1 MTGSFSATRLRFG
14 VFEIDTLSG
23 ELWKQGR
30 DLRLQGKPFEVL
42 TTLLQRPG
50 QLVTRKELQERLW
63 SGDTFVEFET
73 GLNNAISRL
82 RQTLGDS
89 AESPRFI
96 ETVPR
101 RGYRFIGSIVP
112 VVPVPADPVPV
123 SPASTL
129 GPTAPAPTRWK
140 ALAAVVILFMV
151 MVVAGVAYRTYRA
164 ARAPAI
170 QMLAVLPFAT
180 GGADDREDD
189 EYLAFGMT
197 DALISELARDQEL
210 RVISQTSVHSYR
222 ANRKPLPQ
230 IARELGVSTIVE
242 GSVVGEGAQVRITV
256 QLIEASSDTHLLTR
270 VYRRDAKEILA
281 THDEV
286 ARIAASEIRALLT
299 DAPPVA
305 SSASTAVD
313 PRVREALL
321 KGRFFLNQGTEPSRL
336 RARTFFEEALAIDP
350 GHAPS
355 HAGAADFY
363 ILTDSLPSQVA
374 IPKARTHALRAIE
387 LDPSLADAHTSL
399 AYLYYYGD
407 WNWEAAEQAFR
418 RALDLD
424 PAHVHARRRYGMF
437 LSAMGRHD
445 RAIEQLQQVLEMD
458 PLSMPA
464 LDSAAQ
470 VWLHARNPERLL
482 QQGRKILELSPSS
495 PQAYEHEA
503 AARVLMKD
511 YGAALTAA
519 ITGLARS
526 NGDPLFLVLKAYIE
540 GALGDRAASRRTL
553 AELRERAAKNFISPF
568 LVAIA
573 CIGAGEI
580 DEALTWLER
589 GYASRDTYLVFLR
602 SSPFMDPIRQDPR
615 FQDVLRR
622 MKFPE
627 P

>member
-1 MTGSFSATRLRFG
+1 MAGSSSATRLRFG
-14 VFEIDTLSG
+14 VFEVDTLSG

-42 TTLLQRPG
+42 TTLLERPG
-50 QLVTRKELQERLW
+50 QLVSRKELQERLW
-63 SGDTFVEFET
+63 PRDTFVEFET

-112 VVPVPADPVPV
+112 VPVAPV
-123 SPASTL
+123 SASAAT
-129 GPTAPAPTRWK
+129 PAPTASTTTRGK
-140 ALAAVVILFMV
+140 VLAAAVILLAAV
-151 MVVAGVAYRTYRA
+151 AYPTYRA
-164 ARAPAI
+164 MRAPAI
-170 QMLAVLPFAT
+170 HMVAVLPFAT
-180 GGADDREDD
+180 GGTDAREEDQ
-189 EYLAFGMT
+189 YLAFGMT
-197 DALISELARDQEL
+197 DALISELARDREL
-210 RVISQTSVHSYR
+210 RVISQTSVQSYR
-222 ANRKPLPQ
+222 ENRKPLPQ

-242 GSVVGEGAQVRITV
+242 GSIVNEGEQIRITV
-256 QLIEASSDTHLLTR
+256 QLIDAASDTHLLTR
-270 VYRRDAKEILA
+270 VYRHDARSILA
-281 THDEV
+281 AHDEV
-286 ARIAASEIRALLT
+286 ARTAASEIRALLT
-299 DAPPVA
+299 DAPPPT
-305 SSASTAVD
+305 SSASTTVD

-321 KGRFFLNQGTEPSRL
+321 KGRFFLNQGTEASRL
-336 RARTFFEEALAIDP
+336 RARAFFEEAITIDP
-350 GHAPS
+350 AHAPS
-355 HAGAADFY
+355 HAGVADFY
-363 ILTDSLPSQVA
+363 ILTDSVPSQVA

-424 PAHVHARRRYGMF
+424 PAHVHARRRYGTF

-445 RAIEQLQQVLEMD
+445 RAIEQVQQVLETD
-458 PLSMPA
+458 PLSLPA

-470 VWLHARNPERLL
+470 VWLHARNPELLL
-482 QQGRKILELSPSS
+482 QQGRKILEISPSS
-495 PQAYEHEA
+495 PLPYEHET

-511 YGAALTAA
+511 YGTALIAVV
-519 ITGLARS
+519 TGVERS
-526 NGDPLFLVLKAYIE
+526 NRDPLFLVLKAYVE
-540 GALGDRAASRRTL
+540 GALGDKAASGRTL

-568 LVAIA
+568 LLAVA

-580 DEALTWLER
+580 DEAITWLER

-627 P
+627 R